1 MFHFFLTTVG
11 GGENALIIALLNRV
25 LAACFERIGFMQ
37 FANEIRQMGLCMY
50 FACIAMA
57 SLERSK
63 YIHFKLP
70 LRAWVS
76 VIMGVWRD

>member
-1 MFHFFLTTVG
+1 MFHFFITSVD
-11 GGENALIIALLNRV
+11 GGENTLIIALLNRD

-50 FACIAMA
+50 FACITMA
-57 SLERSK
+57 SLERLK

-76 VIMGVWRD
+76 VTMGVWRD